1 MNGDKKKNS
10 EKKSVNS
17 TNTMSKSLLSLKDIA
32 LGIEKTELNQ
42 QENSL
47 SKSQED
53 KNDKLILGEEKAEL
67 KSASEINFLLEKLEE
82 MGGRDTP
89 AGSTVTVRISKK
101 SHKIL
106 SELKLDDD
114 FGKYRYGDIL
124 EALLHAFIEKNKT
137 ELKKKLSKR
146 QSSF

>member
-47 SKSQED
+47 S
-53 KNDKLILGEEKAEL
+53 
-67 KSASEINFLLEKLEE
+67 
-82 MGGRDTP
+82 
-89 AGSTVTVRISKK
+89 
-101 SHKIL
+101 
-106 SELKLDDD
+106 
-114 FGKYRYGDIL
+114 
-124 EALLHAFIEKNKT
+124 
-137 ELKKKLSKR
+137 
-146 QSSF
+146 

>member
-47 SKSQED
+47 SKYFPSPQ
-53 KNDKLILGEEKAEL
+53 L
-67 KSASEINFLLEKLEE
+67 
-82 MGGRDTP
+82 
-89 AGSTVTVRISKK
+89 STAT
-101 SHKIL
+101 L
-106 SELKLDDD
+106 
-114 FGKYRYGDIL
+114 
-124 EALLHAFIEKNKT
+124 
-137 ELKKKLSKR
+137 
-146 QSSF
+146 SSFSAVAEAIHIFTPLDFK